1 MRGGIVGG
9 EQLVEGQDRPR
20 LDVGLPAERPRHLVE
35 RPVDLLVQPVH
46 PVAERLSRDI
56 VRGKVATCEFL
67 EARRIAVL
75 RAPEARDLR
84 ETTRDPGTLRFAVR
98 GDELGCHLVHGR
110 CQARVSLAGRSGQH
124 RRGKDHEGG

>member
-1 MRGGIVGG
+1 MRGRIVGG

-20 LDVGLPAERPRHLVE
+20 LDVGLPAERPGHLVE

-98 GDELGCHLVHGR
+98 GD
-110 CQARVSLAGRSGQH
+110 
-124 RRGKDHEGG
+124 